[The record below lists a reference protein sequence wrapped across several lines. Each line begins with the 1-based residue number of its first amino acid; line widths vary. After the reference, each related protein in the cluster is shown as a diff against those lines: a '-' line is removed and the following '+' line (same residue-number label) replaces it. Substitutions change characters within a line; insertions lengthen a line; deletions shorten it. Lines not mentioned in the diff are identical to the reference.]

1 MPSVV
6 VPLSVRDL
14 LIADLPDCGWA
25 GSDIHLRDVARQLR
39 RARTGEVDY
48 LAACPPSGVPVA
60 VGGVDYTKAPGAGT
74 LWQLSVHPALQSCG
88 IGTVLIQ
95 AAEQRI
101 VARGLHLAEL
111 SVEDDNTRARLLY
124 ERLGYAAVGAARE
137 TWVEERADG
146 TIAVHEADCTVMRKE
161 LP

>member
-1 MPSVV
+1 MPPAL

-14 LIADLPDCGWA
+14 VAADLPDCRWA
-25 GSDIHLRDVARQLR
+25 GSDVHLRDVAGQLR
-39 RARTGEVDY
+39 RACAGEVDY

-60 VGGVDYTKAPGAGT
+60 IGGVGYTKAPGAGT
-74 LWQLSVHPALQSCG
+74 VWQLSVHPALQSCG
-88 IGTVLIQ
+88 IGTVLIH

-101 VARGLHLAEL
+101 LARLLLRAEL
-111 SVEDDNTRARLLY
+111 SVEAENTRARVLY
-124 ERLGYAAVGAARE
+124 ERLGYTAAGAVRE

-146 TIAVHEADCTVMRKE
+146 TIAQHEADCILLRKE